1 MAYFECAQDM
11 VIDDGPIDADH
22 RRLIAQ
28 VNELH
33 TATSQG
39 QGHSVVGQLLEQLLA
54 DTAEHLRQEERQM
67 QQAGYPHME
76 RHRMGHDRFEAEL
89 RALQA
94 KYQSGSITVASQL
107 STLLRDWLSLHIRRN
122 DKELRQFLQT
132 QRRSPRRTSLERVHD
147 LHAGVQARNR
157 AVCVVANPRNSKAI
171 AAVCA

>member
-1 MAYFECAQDM
+1 MAYFEWAQDM

-22 RRLIAQ
+22 RRLIDQ

-89 RALQA
+89 RAL
-94 KYQSGSITVASQL
+94 
-107 STLLRDWLSLHIRRN
+107 LRNLNR
-122 DKELRQFLQT
+122 EGQT
-132 QRRSPRRTSLERVHD
+132 ILI
-147 LHAGVQARNR
+147 
-157 AVCVVANPRNSKAI
+157 SKLI
-171 AAVCA
+171 

>member
-1 MAYFECAQDM
+1 MAYFEWAQDM

-22 RRLIAQ
+22 RRLIDQ

-67 QQAGYPHME
+67 QQAGYPHMD

-107 STLLRDWLSLHIRRN
+107 STLLRYWLSLHIRRN

-132 QRRSPRRTSLERVHD
+132 QRRSPRRTS
-147 LHAGVQARNR
+147 
-157 AVCVVANPRNSKAI
+157 
-171 AAVCA
+171 

>member
-1 MAYFECAQDM
+1 MAYFEWAQDM

-22 RRLIAQ
+22 RRLIDQ

-39 QGHSVVGQLLEQLLA
+39 QGHSVVCQLLEQLLA

-67 QQAGYPHME
+67 QQAGYPHMD

-132 QRRSPRRTSLERVHD
+132 QRRSPRRTS
-147 LHAGVQARNR
+147 
-157 AVCVVANPRNSKAI
+157 
-171 AAVCA
+171 

>member
-1 MAYFECAQDM
+1 M
-11 VIDDGPIDADH
+11 
-22 RRLIAQ
+22 
-28 VNELH
+28 
-33 TATSQG
+33 
-39 QGHSVVGQLLEQLLA
+39 VGQLLEQLLA

-67 QQAGYPHME
+67 QQAGYPHMD

-132 QRRSPRRTSLERVHD
+132 QRRSPRRTEDPGLFRRSHGASR
-147 LHAGVQARNR
+147 
-157 AVCVVANPRNSKAI
+157 
-171 AAVCA
+171 CASGPGQPTGR